1 MVEEL
6 IYRSIKRD
14 VFGIDSDIDVFVT
27 KVLDEQTLSSSWK
40 AIRNHVARSQYDLN
54 DEFERWN
61 FYLFYVVDTPKIDLN
76 LKYEIEHDT
85 ISSRKMV
92 VDASAVDDELCDKL
106 VKKFIKYDIE
116 NKEQKFNKFF
126 TKNELVERIV
136 NRIKEDL
143 E

>member
-14 VFGIDSDIDVFVT
+14 VFGIDSDIDVIVT
-27 KVLDEQTLSSSWK
+27 KVLDEHTLSLNWK
-40 AIRNHVARSQYDLN
+40 AIRNHVARSQFDLD

-85 ISSRKMV
+85 VSSRKMV
-92 VDASAVDDELCDKL
+92 VDASVVDDELCDKL

>member
-27 KVLDEQTLSSSWK
+27 KVLDEHTLSLKWK
-40 AIRNHVARSQYDLN
+40 AIRNLVARSQFDLD

-61 FYLFYVVDTPKIDLN
+61 FYLFYVVDTPTIDLN

-85 ISSRKMV
+85 VSSRKMV
-92 VDASAVDDELCDKL
+92 VDASVVDDELCDKL

>member
-27 KVLDEQTLSSSWK
+27 KVLDEQTLFLNWK
-40 AIRNHVARSQYDLN
+40 AIRNHVARSQFDLD

-61 FYLFYVVDTPKIDLN
+61 FYLFYVVDTPTIDLN

-85 ISSRKMV
+85 VSSRKMV
-92 VDASAVDDELCDKL
+92 VDASVVDDELCDKL

>member
-27 KVLDEQTLSSSWK
+27 KVLDEQTLSLNWK
-40 AIRNHVARSQYDLN
+40 AIRNHVARSQFDLD

-61 FYLFYVVDTPKIDLN
+61 FYLFYVVDTPTIDLN

-85 ISSRKMV
+85 VSSRKMV
-92 VDASAVDDELCDKL
+92 VDASVVDDELCDKL

>member
-6 IYRSIKRD
+6 IFRSLKED
-14 VFGIDSDIDVFVT
+14 VFNVDSYIDVFVT
-27 KVLDEQTLSSSWK
+27 RVMNEQTLATNWK
-40 AIRNHVARSQYDLN
+40 DIRNHIARRQFELE

-61 FYLFYVVDTPKIDLN
+61 FYLFYVVDSPMVDLN

-85 ISSRKMV
+85 VSSRKMV
-92 VDASAVDDELCDKL
+92 VDASEVDDELCYEL

-116 NKEQKFNKFF
+116 NKEQQFTKVF
-126 TKNELVERIV
+126 TKNEMVSRWV

-143 E
+143 G